1 MRYPYSQLPSIT
13 SREVL
18 APMVPVTFSYSG
30 NEFSTFALVDS
41 GAAGA
46 IISTVI
52 AEALGMDWTRVTA
65 SVGFTLSGQFRSHK
79 IEHVKAEI
87 DGNVFSLTIHVV
99 EGISPYHCILGQAD
113 LFQKAT
119 IMFEGFHNE
128 FDITFRRMN

>member
-30 NEFSTFALVDS
+30 NEFATFALIDS

-52 AEALGMDWTRVTA
+52 AEALGIDWEQTPV

-87 DGNVFSLTIHVV
+87 DGSVFLLAIHVV

-119 IMFEGFHNE
+119 ITFEGFRKE

>member
-1 MRYPYSQLPSIT
+1 MRYQYSQLPSIT
-13 SREVL
+13 SKEVL
-18 APMVPVTFSYSG
+18 APMVPVMFSYNG
-30 NEFSTFALVDS
+30 NEFATFALVDS

-52 AEALGMDWTRVTA
+52 AEALGIDWIRVPVA
-65 SVGFTLSGQFRSHK
+65 IGFTLSGQFRSHK
-79 IEHVKAEI
+79 IEHMKADI
-87 DGNVFSLTIHVV
+87 DGNVFTLAIHVV

-119 IMFEGFHNE
+119 LVFEGFRSE